1 MELLDLDGVI
11 EKGVFE
17 IPSYQRGYAWQMRQL
32 KDFWNDLE
40 HVSKLGNQFHYMH
53 SLTLRELE
61 NEFENS
67 AFEIIDGQQRL
78 ATSLILLG
86 LLAKTTQNK
95 DPKYSLINLEPILSY
110 KYYGLSEAFRAI
122 TEEEK
127 DLEAFKTSFYAK
139 NLIEAYAFFKEKISD
154 TPIETLEK
162 MFDAL
167 IKKMLFSVVGLNDS
181 RIDPFSSFETINNRG
196 KDLSTLELLK
206 NRLHFVAHKIC
217 EGKKLEKLQQEI
229 NDTYTLIYHDL
240 RQFEDDH
247 LEGFLKHFV
256 AYYYGE
262 KGDFKKR
269 LLEMEFNA
277 HKRYTDN
284 TNFNDEYE
292 KIDELLLYLSYSSK
306 VWYFLHTLDD
316 EELRIEITPKMR
328 GLLDKMRRLNA
339 LNDNAF
345 LPLLLSLLTIQRAG
359 KSANEQPYTTKE
371 LEGLLEHLE
380 RFGFL
385 IYVVAGK
392 NTAKNEWIELAFKAI
407 QAYRFWGDKITIEN
421 LPTLEENFFNRQG
434 NSALELLEESI
445 HSLKNTEK
453 WYKWGKALNY
463 LLYEYELHHNPETTL
478 NFDGSIESIEHIL
491 PQNPDQGY
499 SAKEKNWA
507 KNPNIVHAL
516 GNLLLMAKNA
526 NSSLSN
532 KPFDEKR
539 KEYLKGSYSEKEVAK
554 NASFGVEQIK
564 ERSEKLLD
572 FLIARY
578 RIAELVDE
586 STIKAFKN
594 ALLKTLDDASL
605 KNKGSIFSASNHNK
619 EEQAMLKR

>member
-11 EKGVFE
+11 EKGMFE
-17 IPSYQRGYAWQMRQL
+17 IPSYQRGYAWQEEQL

-61 NEFENS
+61 NDFESS

-139 NLIEAYAFFKEKISD
+139 NLIKAYEFFQEKISN

-167 IKKMLFSVVGLNDS
+167 IKKMLFSVVELNDN

-217 EGKKLEKLQQEI
+217 DEGDLENLQNEI
-229 NDTYTLIYHDL
+229 NDTYTRIYHDL
-240 RQFEDDH
+240 GQFEDTH
-247 LEGFLKHFV
+247 LEDFLKYFV

-262 KGDFKKR
+262 KSKFKER
-269 LLEMEFNA
+269 LLNTAFDA
-277 HKRYTDN
+277 HKKYDLYE
-284 TNFNDEYE
+284 EYE
-292 KIDELLLYLSYSSK
+292 KINDLLLHLSYSSK

-316 EELRIEITPKMR
+316 EELRIEITPKMCN
-328 GLLDKMRRLNA
+328 LLEKMQRLNA
-339 LNDNAF
+339 LSKNAF
-345 LPLLLSLLTIQRAG
+345 LPLLLSLLTIQLAVRSG
-359 KSANEQPYTTKE
+359 SERHYTTKE
-371 LEGLLEHLE
+371 LEDLLEYLE

-385 IYVVAGK
+385 IYGVAGK
-392 NTAKNEWIELAFKAI
+392 DTAKNEWIELAFKAI
-407 QAYRFWGDKITIEN
+407 QAYRFWEDKITIED
-421 LPTLEENFFNRQG
+421 LPTLEKNFFKG
-434 NSALELLEESI
+434 EYSGLELLEESI
-445 HSLKNTEK
+445 HSKKNAEK
-453 WYKWGKALNY
+453 WYGWDKALNY

-478 NFDGSIESIEHIL
+478 NFDSSLESIEHIL

-516 GNLLLMAKNA
+516 GNLLLIPKNA

-539 KEYLKGSYSEKEVAK
+539 KQYLKGSYSEKEVAK

-572 FLIARY
+572 FLIAHY
-578 RIAELVDE
+578 RIAELVGE
-586 STIKAFKN
+586 SAIKAFKN
-594 ALLKTLDDASL
+594 ASL
-605 KNKGSIFSASNHNK
+605 KDIK
-619 EEQAMLKR
+619 

>member
-1 MELLDLDGVI
+1 MELLDLDGVM

-127 DLEAFKTSFYAK
+127 NLEAFKTSFYAK
-139 NLIEAYAFFKEKISD
+139 NLIEAYEFFKEKISD
-154 TPIETLEK
+154 TPIEALEK

-167 IKKMLFSVVGLNDS
+167 IKKMLFSVVGLNDN

-206 NRLHFVAHKIC
+206 NSLHFVAHKIC

-229 NDTYTLIYHDL
+229 NNTYTLIYHDL

-256 AYYYGE
+256 AYYYVE
-262 KGDFKKR
+262 NSKFKER
-269 LLEMEFNA
+269 LLDTEFDA
-277 HKRYTDN
+277 HKKYHASY
-284 TNFNDEYE
+284 DEYE
-292 KIDELLLYLSYSSK
+292 KINDLLFYLSYSSK
-306 VWYFLHTLDD
+306 VWNFLHTLDEKSIALIVD
-316 EELRIEITPKMR
+316 DNKKLEIEITPKMR
-328 GLLDKMRRLNA
+328 GLLEKMRRLNA
-339 LNDNAF
+339 LSENAF
-345 LPLLLSLLTIQRAG
+345 LPLLLSLLTMQCAG

-371 LEGLLEHLE
+371 LEGLLEYLE

-385 IYVVAGK
+385 IYGVAGK

-407 QAYRFWGDKITIEN
+407 QAYRFWGDKITIED
-421 LPTLEENFFNRQG
+421 LPTLEKNFFNRQG
-434 NSALELLEESI
+434 NSALELLEENI

-516 GNLLLMAKNA
+516 GNLLLMTKNA

-532 KPFDEKR
+532 KPFDGKKKR
-539 KEYLKGSYSEKEVAK
+539 
-554 NASFGVEQIK
+554 I
-564 ERSEKLLD
+564 
-572 FLIARY
+572 
-578 RIAELVDE
+578 
-586 STIKAFKN
+586 
-594 ALLKTLDDASL
+594 
-605 KNKGSIFSASNHNK
+605 
-619 EEQAMLKR
+619 LKRLL

>member
-1 MELLDLDGVI
+1 MELLNLDGVI

-40 HVSKLGNQFHYMH
+40 HASKLGNKFHYMH
-53 SLTLRELE
+53 SLTLRESE
-61 NEFENS
+61 NEFEDS

-110 KYYGLSEAFRAI
+110 KYYGLSEAFGAI
-122 TEEEK
+122 MGEER
-127 DLEAFKTSFYAK
+127 DLERFQTSFYAK
-139 NLIEAYAFFKEKISD
+139 NLIDACAFFKEKISD
-154 TPIETLEK
+154 TPMETLNV
-162 MFDAL
+162 MLDAL
-167 IKKMLFSVVGLNDS
+167 TKKMLFSVVELNDN

-217 EGKKLEKLQQEI
+217 DEEDLENLQQEI
-229 NDTYTLIYHDL
+229 NDTYTRIYHDL
-240 RQFEDDH
+240 RHFKDDH

-262 KGDFKKR
+262 NSKFKER
-269 LLEMEFNA
+269 LLDTEFDA
-277 HKRYTDN
+277 HKKYHSSY
-284 TNFNDEYE
+284 DEYE
-292 KIDELLLYLSYSSK
+292 KINDLLLYLSYSSK
-306 VWYFLHTLDD
+306 VWYFLHTLD
-316 EELRIEITPKMR
+316 EKAITLKEFKIEITPKTR
-328 GLLDKMRRLNA
+328 TLLDKMRRLNA
-339 LNDNAF
+339 LSDNAF
-345 LPLLLSLLTIQRAG
+345 LPLLLSLFTIQLVG

-371 LEGLLEHLE
+371 LEGLLEYLE

-385 IYVVAGK
+385 IYGVAGRD
-392 NTAKNEWIELAFKAI
+392 TAKNEWIGLAFMAF
-407 QAYRFWGDKITIEN
+407 QAYKEGEGNIAIED
-421 LPTLEENFFNRQG
+421 LPPLEKHFFKGEHSTLEF
-434 NSALELLEESI
+434 LEESI
-445 HSLKNTEK
+445 HSKKNTEK

-463 LLYEYELHHNPETTL
+463 LLYEYELYHNPETTL

-507 KNPNIVHAL
+507 KNPYVVHAL
-516 GNLLLMAKNA
+516 GNLFLIPKNA

-539 KEYLKGSYSEKEVAK
+539 KAYLKGSYSEKEVAK
-554 NASFGVEQIK
+554 NASFGLTEIQ

-578 RIAELVDE
+578 RIAELVSE
-586 STIKAFKN
+586 SAIKAFKN
-594 ALLKTLDDASL
+594 ALLKEI
-605 KNKGSIFSASNHNK
+605 K
-619 EEQAMLKR
+619 

>member
-1 MELLDLDGVI
+1 MELLNLDGVI

-17 IPSYQRGYAWQMRQL
+17 IPSYQRGYAWQKEQL

-61 NEFENS
+61 NDFENS

-127 DLEAFKTSFYAK
+127 DLEAFKKTSFYAK
-139 NLIEAYAFFKEKISD
+139 NLIEAYTFFKEKISN
-154 TPIETLEK
+154 TPIEALEK

-167 IKKMLFSVVGLNDS
+167 IKKMLFSVVELNDN

-217 EGKKLEKLQQEI
+217 DEGDLENLQNEI
-229 NDTYTLIYHDL
+229 NDTYTRIYHDL
-240 RQFEDDH
+240 GQFEDAH
-247 LEGFLKHFV
+247 LESFLKHFV

-262 KGDFKKR
+262 KSKFKER
-269 LLEMEFNA
+269 LLNIAFDA
-277 HKRYTDN
+277 HKKYD
-284 TNFNDEYE
+284 DLEEYE
-292 KIDELLLYLSYSSK
+292 KINDLLLHLSYSSK
-306 VWYFLHTLDD
+306 VWNFLRPLDEKSITLIVDD
-316 EELRIEITPKMR
+316 NKKLEIEITPKMR
-328 GLLDKMRRLNA
+328 NLLEKMRRLNA
-339 LNDNAF
+339 LSDNAF

-371 LEGLLEHLE
+371 LESLLEYLE

-385 IYVVAGK
+385 IYGVAGK
-392 NTAKNEWIELAFKAI
+392 NTAKNEWIELAFEAFRAFRYGEENIAI
-407 QAYRFWGDKITIEN
+407 EKLPTIEKS
-421 LPTLEENFFNRQG
+421 FFNRQG
-434 NSALELLEESI
+434 NSGLELLEESI
-445 HSLKNTEK
+445 LSKKNTEK

-478 NFDGSIESIEHIL
+478 NFDSSIESIEHIL

-499 SAKEKNWA
+499 NAKEKNWA

-516 GNLLLMAKNA
+516 GNLLLIPKNA

-572 FLIARY
+572 FLIAHY

-586 STIKAFKN
+586 SAIKAFKN
-594 ALLKTLDDASL
+594 ASL
-605 KNKGSIFSASNHNK
+605 KDI
-619 EEQAMLKR
+619 E

>member
-1 MELLDLDGVI
+1 MELLNLDGVI

-17 IPSYQRGYAWQMRQL
+17 IPSYQRGYAWQERQL

-40 HVSKLGNQFHYMH
+40 HVSKLGDKFHYMH
-53 SLTLRELE
+53 SLTLRKFE
-61 NEFENS
+61 NEFESS

-78 ATSLILLG
+78 ATSLILLS

-95 DPKYSLINLEPILSY
+95 DKKYSLINLEPILSY

-127 DLEAFKTSFYAK
+127 DLKAFKTSFYAK
-139 NLIEAYAFFKEKISD
+139 NLIDAYAFFKEKISD
-154 TPIETLEK
+154 TPVGTLEK

-167 IKKMLFSVVGLNDS
+167 IKKMLFSVVELNDN

-196 KDLSTLELLK
+196 KDLSTLELFK

-217 EGKKLEKLQQEI
+217 DGKKLEKLQNEI
-229 NDTYTLIYHDL
+229 NNTYTLIYHDL
-240 RQFEDDH
+240 RFFEDEH

-284 TNFNDEYE
+284 TNFNEEYE
-292 KIDELLLYLSYSSK
+292 KIDELLFYLSYSSK
-306 VWYFLHTLDD
+306 VWHFLHTLDEKSIALIVD
-316 EELRIEITPKMR
+316 DNKKLEIEITPKMR
-328 GLLDKMRRLNA
+328 GLLDKMRCLNA
-339 LNDNAF
+339 LSDNAF

-359 KSANEQPYTTKE
+359 RSANEQPYTTQE
-371 LEGLLEHLE
+371 LEGLLEYLE

-385 IYVVAGK
+385 IYGVAGK
-392 NTAKNEWIELAFKAI
+392 NTTKNEWIDSAFRAFKA
-407 QAYRFWGDKITIEN
+407 YRDGEEN
-421 LPTLEENFFNRQG
+421 LAIEDLTTLEKSFFNKTK
-434 NSALELLEESI
+434 NSALELLEETI
-445 HSLKNTEK
+445 HSKKNTEK
-453 WYKWGKALNY
+453 WYEWGKVLNY

-478 NFDGSIESIEHIL
+478 NFDSSLESIEHIL

-499 SAKEKNWA
+499 STKEKNWA

-516 GNLLLMAKNA
+516 GNLLLISKNA

-532 KPFDEKR
+532 KPFEEKR
-539 KEYLKGSYSEKEVAK
+539 KQYLKGSYSEKEVAK

-572 FLIARY
+572 FLIAHY

-586 STIKAFKN
+586 SAIKAFKN
-594 ALLKTLDDASL
+594 ALLND
-605 KNKGSIFSASNHNK
+605 I
-619 EEQAMLKR
+619 E

>member
-1 MELLDLDGVI
+1 MELLDLDRVI

-86 LLAKTTQNK
+86 LLATTTQNK

-110 KYYGLSEAFRAI
+110 KYYGLNEAFRAI

-139 NLIEAYAFFKEKISD
+139 NLIDAYEFFQEKISD

-167 IKKMLFSVVGLNDS
+167 IKKILFSVVGLNDN

-240 RQFEDDH
+240 RQFEDAH

-284 TNFNDEYE
+284 TNFNEEYE
-292 KIDELLLYLSYSSK
+292 KIDDLLFYLSYSSK
-306 VWYFLHTLDD
+306 VWNFLHTLDEKSITLIVD
-316 EELRIEITPKMR
+316 DNKKLEIEITPKMR
-328 GLLDKMRRLNA
+328 DLLDKMRRLNA

-345 LPLLLSLLTIQRAG
+345 LPLLLSLLTIHRAG
-359 KSANEQPYTTKE
+359 KSTNEQPYTTQE

-385 IYVVAGK
+385 IYGVAGK

-407 QAYRFWGDKITIEN
+407 QVYRFWGDKITIEN
-421 LPTLEENFFNRQG
+421 LPTLEKNFFNRQG

-445 HSLKNTEK
+445 HSKKNTEK
-453 WYKWGKALNY
+453 WYQWGKALNY
-463 LLYEYELHHNPETTL
+463 LLYEYELHHNPKTTL

-499 SAKEKNWA
+499 SAKEKSWA

-516 GNLLLMAKNA
+516 GNLLLM
-526 NSSLSN
+526 
-532 KPFDEKR
+532 
-539 KEYLKGSYSEKEVAK
+539 
-554 NASFGVEQIK
+554 
-564 ERSEKLLD
+564 
-572 FLIARY
+572 
-578 RIAELVDE
+578 
-586 STIKAFKN
+586 
-594 ALLKTLDDASL
+594 LKTLTAL
-605 KNKGSIFSASNHNK
+605 
-619 EEQAMLKR
+619 

>member
-1 MELLDLDGVI
+1 MELLNLDGVI

-17 IPSYQRGYAWQMRQL
+17 IPSYQRGYAWQKEQL

-40 HVSKLGNQFHYMH
+40 HVSKLGDKFHYMH
-53 SLTLRELE
+53 SLTLRESE
-61 NEFENS
+61 NEFEDS

-127 DLEAFKTSFYAK
+127 NLEAFKTSFYAK
-139 NLIEAYAFFKEKISD
+139 NLIKAYAFFQEKISD
-154 TPIETLEK
+154 TPVGTLEK

-167 IKKMLFSVVGLNDS
+167 IKKMLFSAVELNDN

-217 EGKKLEKLQQEI
+217 DEEDLENLQQEI
-229 NDTYTLIYHDL
+229 NDTYTRIYHDL
-240 RQFEDDH
+240 RFFEDTH
-247 LEGFLKHFV
+247 LEDFLKHFV

-262 KGDFKKR
+262 NSKFKER
-269 LLEMEFNA
+269 LLNTAFDA
-277 HKRYTDN
+277 HKKYDDLY
-284 TNFNDEYE
+284 DEYE
-292 KIDELLLYLSYSSK
+292 RIDDLLFYLSYSSK
-306 VWYFLHTLDD
+306 VWNFLHTLDEKSIALIFD
-316 EELRIEITPKMR
+316 DNRKLEMEITPKMR
-328 GLLDKMRRLNA
+328 SLLDKMRRLNA
-339 LNDNAF
+339 LSDNAF
-345 LPLLLSLLTIQRAG
+345 LPLLLSLLTIQLVGR
-359 KSANEQPYTTKE
+359 SANEQPYTTQE
-371 LEGLLEHLE
+371 LEGLLEYLE

-385 IYVVAGK
+385 IYGVAGK
-392 NTAKNEWIELAFKAI
+392 KTAKNEWIELAFKAI
-407 QAYRFWGDKITIEN
+407 QEYRFWGDKITIED
-421 LPTLEENFFNRQG
+421 LPTLEKNFFNRQG

-445 HSLKNTEK
+445 HSKKNTEK

-507 KNPNIVHAL
+507 KNPHIVHAL
-516 GNLLLMAKNA
+516 GNLLLIPKNA

-532 KPFDEKR
+532 KPFEEKR

-572 FLIARY
+572 FLIAHY
-578 RIAELVDE
+578 RIAELVGE
-586 STIKAFKN
+586 SAIKSFKN
-594 ALLKTLDDASL
+594 ASL
-605 KNKGSIFSASNHNK
+605 KDIK
-619 EEQAMLKR
+619 

>member
-1 MELLDLDGVI
+1 MKLLDLDGVI

-17 IPSYQRGYAWQMRQL
+17 IPSYQRGYAWQERQL

-40 HVSKLGNQFHYMH
+40 HVSKLGNKFHYMH

-61 NEFENS
+61 NDFENS

-95 DPKYSLINLEPILSY
+95 DKKYSLINLEPILSY
-110 KYYGLSEAFRAI
+110 KYYGLSEAFIAI

-154 TPIETLEK
+154 TPVGTLEK

-167 IKKMLFSVVGLNDS
+167 IKKMLFSVVELNDN

-196 KDLSTLELLK
+196 KDLSTLELFK

-217 EGKKLEKLQQEI
+217 DEEDLENIQQEI
-229 NDTYTLIYHDL
+229 NDTYTRIYHDL
-240 RQFEDDH
+240 RHFKDDH

-284 TNFNDEYE
+284 TNFDDEDDEYE
-292 KIDELLLYLSYSSK
+292 RIDDLLFYLSYSSK
-306 VWYFLHTLDD
+306 VWHFLHTLDEKSIALIFD
-316 EELRIEITPKMR
+316 DNKKLEMEITPKMR

-339 LNDNAF
+339 LSDNAF
-345 LPLLLSLLTIQRAG
+345 LPLLLSLLTIQLVG

-371 LEGLLEHLE
+371 LEGLLEYLE

-385 IYVVAGK
+385 VYGVAGK
-392 NTAKNEWIELAFKAI
+392 NTAKNEWIELAFQAFR
-407 QAYRFWGDKITIEN
+407 AYRYGKENIAIED
-421 LPTLEENFFNRQG
+421 LPTLEKSFFNRQG
-434 NSALELLEESI
+434 NSGLELLEESI
-445 HSLKNTEK
+445 YSKKNTEK
-453 WYKWGKALNY
+453 WYGWGKALNY
-463 LLYEYELHHNPETTL
+463 LLYEYELRHNPETTL
-478 NFDGSIESIEHIL
+478 NFDSSIESIEHIL
-491 PQNPDQGY
+491 PQKPDQGY
-499 SAKEKNWA
+499 SAEEKNWA
-507 KNPNIVHAL
+507 KNPHIAHAL
-516 GNLLLMAKNA
+516 GNLLLIPKNA

-554 NASFGVEQIK
+554 NASFGVAQIK

-572 FLIARY
+572 FLIAHY

-586 STIKAFKN
+586 SAIQAFKN
-594 ALLKTLDDASL
+594 ALLKDI
-605 KNKGSIFSASNHNK
+605 K
-619 EEQAMLKR
+619 

>member
-1 MELLDLDGVI
+1 MKLLDLDGVI

-17 IPSYQRGYAWQMRQL
+17 IPSYQRGYAWQDRQL

-40 HVSKLGNQFHYMH
+40 HVSKLGDKFHYMH

-61 NEFENS
+61 NEFESS

-86 LLAKTTQNK
+86 LLAKTIQNK

-110 KYYGLSEAFRAI
+110 KYYGLNEAFRAI

-139 NLIEAYAFFKEKISD
+139 NLIDAYAFFKEKISD
-154 TPIETLEK
+154 TPIEALEK

-167 IKKMLFSVVGLNDS
+167 IKKMLFSVVGLNDN

-196 KDLSTLELLK
+196 KDLSTLELFK

-217 EGKKLEKLQQEI
+217 DGKKLEKLQQEI
-229 NDTYTLIYHDL
+229 NNTYTLIYHDL
-240 RQFEDDH
+240 RQFEDAH
-247 LEGFLKHFV
+247 LESFLKHFV

-284 TNFNDEYE
+284 TNFDDEYE
-292 KIDELLLYLSYSSK
+292 KIDDLLFYLSYSSK
-306 VWYFLHTLDD
+306 VWNFLHTLDEKSITLIVD
-316 EELRIEITPKMR
+316 DNRKLEMEITPKMR
-328 GLLDKMRRLNA
+328 NLLEKMRRLNA

-359 KSANEQPYTTKE
+359 KSANEQPYTTQE
-371 LEGLLEHLE
+371 LEGLLEYLE

-385 IYVVAGK
+385 IYGVAGK
-392 NTAKNEWIELAFKAI
+392 NTAKKNEWIELAFEAFRAFRYGKENI
-407 QAYRFWGDKITIEN
+407 VIEN
-421 LPTLEENFFNRQG
+421 LPTLEKSFFNRQG

-445 HSLKNTEK
+445 HSKKNTEK

-516 GNLLLMAKNA
+516 GNLLLIAKNA

-572 FLIARY
+572 FLIAHY
-578 RIAELVDE
+578 RIAELVGE
-586 STIKAFKN
+586 SAIKSFKN
-594 ALLKTLDDASL
+594 ASL
-605 KNKGSIFSASNHNK
+605 KDIK
-619 EEQAMLKR
+619 

>member
-17 IPSYQRGYAWQMRQL
+17 IPSYQRGYAWQERQL

-61 NEFENS
+61 NDFENS

-110 KYYGLSEAFRAI
+110 KYYGLREAFRAI

-127 DLEAFKTSFYAK
+127 DLKAFKTSFYAR
-139 NLIEAYAFFKEKISD
+139 NLIDAYEFFQEKISD
-154 TPIETLEK
+154 TPIEALEK

-167 IKKMLFSVVGLNDS
+167 IKKMLFSVVGLNDN

-240 RQFEDDH
+240 RQFEDAH

-284 TNFNDEYE
+284 TNFNEKYE
-292 KIDELLLYLSYSSK
+292 KIDDLLFYLSYSSK
-306 VWYFLHTLDD
+306 VWNFLHTLDEKSITLIVD
-316 EELRIEITPKMR
+316 DNKKLEIEITPKMR
-328 GLLDKMRRLNA
+328 DLLEKMWRLNA
-339 LNDNAF
+339 LSDNAF

-385 IYVVAGK
+385 IYGVASK
-392 NTAKNEWIELAFKAI
+392 NTAKNEWIELAFKAFK
-407 QAYRFWGDKITIEN
+407 AYRYGEENIVIEN
-421 LPTLEENFFNRQG
+421 LPTLEKNFFNRKY
-434 NSALELLEESI
+434 SALELLEEYI
-445 HSLKNTEK
+445 HSKKNAEK

-516 GNLLLMAKNA
+516 GNLLLIPKNA

-539 KEYLKGSYSEKEVAK
+539 KEYIKGSYSEKEVAK
-554 NASFGVEQIK
+554 NASFGVDQIK
-564 ERSEKLLD
+564 ERSEKLLN
-572 FLIARY
+572 FLIAHY
-578 RIAELVDE
+578 RIAALVGE
-586 STIKAFKN
+586 SAIKAFKN
-594 ALLKTLDDASL
+594 ALLKDI
-605 KNKGSIFSASNHNK
+605 K
-619 EEQAMLKR
+619 

>member
-17 IPSYQRGYAWQMRQL
+17 IPSYQRGYAWQDRQL

-122 TEEEK
+122 TEEE
-127 DLEAFKTSFYAK
+127 DLEKFKTSFYAK
-139 NLIEAYAFFKEKISD
+139 NLIDAYAFFKEKISD
-154 TPIETLEK
+154 TPVGTLEK

-167 IKKMLFSVVGLNDS
+167 IKKMLFSVVELNDN

-217 EGKKLEKLQQEI
+217 NGQKLEKLQQEI

-240 RQFEDDH
+240 RQFEDAH
-247 LEGFLKHFV
+247 LESFLKHFV

-277 HKRYTDN
+277 HQRYTDN

-292 KIDELLLYLSYSSK
+292 KIDDLLFYLSYSSK
-306 VWYFLHTLDD
+306 VWNFLHTLDEKSIALIFD
-316 EELRIEITPKMR
+316 DNRKLEMEITPKMR

-339 LNDNAF
+339 LSDNAF
-345 LPLLLSLLTIQRAG
+345 LPLLLSLLTIQLVGR
-359 KSANEQPYTTKE
+359 SANEQPYTTKE
-371 LEGLLEHLE
+371 LEGLLEYLE

-385 IYVVAGK
+385 VYGVAGK
-392 NTAKNEWIELAFKAI
+392 NTAKNEWIELSFEAFR
-407 QAYRFWGDKITIEN
+407 AYRYGEENIAIEN
-421 LPTLEENFFNRQG
+421 LPTLEKSFFNRQG

-445 HSLKNTEK
+445 HSKKNTEK
-453 WYKWGKALNY
+453 WYQWGKALNY

-478 NFDGSIESIEHIL
+478 NFDSSIESIEHIL
-491 PQNPDQGY
+491 PQNPNQGY

-507 KNPNIVHAL
+507 KNPHVVHAL
-516 GNLLLMAKNA
+516 GNLLLIDKNA

-532 KPFDEKR
+532 KPFEEKR
-539 KEYLKGSYSEKEVAK
+539 KQYLKGSYGEKEVAK
-554 NASFGVEQIK
+554 NASFGVAQIK

-572 FLIARY
+572 FLIAHY
-578 RIAELVDE
+578 RIAELVGE
-586 STIKAFKN
+586 SAIKAFKN
-594 ALLKTLDDASL
+594 ALLKD
-605 KNKGSIFSASNHNK
+605 I
-619 EEQAMLKR
+619 E

>member
-1 MELLDLDGVI
+1 MELLNLDGVV

-17 IPSYQRGYAWQMRQL
+17 IPSYQRGYAWQIRQL

-40 HVSKLGNQFHYMH
+40 HVSKLGDKFHYMH

-86 LLAKTTQNK
+86 LLAKITQHK
-95 DPKYSLINLEPILSY
+95 DPKYYSMNLEPILPY

-127 DLEAFKTSFYAK
+127 DLKAFKTSFYAK
-139 NLIEAYAFFKEKISD
+139 NLIDAYEFFQEKISD
-154 TPIETLEK
+154 TPVGTLEK

-167 IKKMLFSVVGLNDS
+167 IKKMLFSVVELNDN

-206 NRLHFVAHKIC
+206 NRLHFVSHKIC
-217 EGKKLEKLQQEI
+217 DEEDLENLQQEI
-229 NDTYTLIYHDL
+229 NDTYTIIYYDL
-240 RQFEDDH
+240 RSFEDDH
-247 LEGFLKHFV
+247 LESFLKHFV

-262 KGDFKKR
+262 NSKFKER
-269 LLEMEFNA
+269 LLNTAFDA
-277 HKRYTDN
+277 HKKYHSSY
-284 TNFNDEYE
+284 DEYE
-292 KIDELLLYLSYSSK
+292 KINDLLLYLSYSSK

-328 GLLDKMRRLNA
+328 GLLDKMRCLNA
-339 LNDNAF
+339 LSDNAF
-345 LPLLLSLLTIQRAG
+345 LPLLLSLLTIQLVGRSG
-359 KSANEQPYTTKE
+359 DERHYTTKE
-371 LEGLLEHLE
+371 LEGLLEYLE

-385 IYVVAGK
+385 IYGVAGGK
-392 NTAKNEWIELAFKAI
+392 NTAKKEWIELAFRTF
-407 QAYRFWGDKITIEN
+407 QAYREGEGNITIED
-421 LPTLEENFFNRQG
+421 LPPLEKHFFNRHK
-434 NSALELLEESI
+434 NSALELLEENI
-445 HSLKNTEK
+445 HSKKNPEK
-453 WYKWGKALNY
+453 WYQWGKALNY
-463 LLYEYELHHNPETTL
+463 LLYEYELYHNPETTL
-478 NFDGSIESIEHIL
+478 NFDGSLESIEHIL
-491 PQNPDQGY
+491 PQKPDQGY
-499 SAKEKNWA
+499 SAKEKSWA
-507 KNPNIVHAL
+507 KNPHIVHAL
-516 GNLLLMAKNA
+516 GNLLLIPKNA

-554 NASFGVEQIK
+554 NASFGLIEIQ

-578 RIAELVDE
+578 NIAELVGE
-586 STIKAFKN
+586 SAIKAFKN
-594 ALLKTLDDASL
+594 ALLKEI
-605 KNKGSIFSASNHNK
+605 K
-619 EEQAMLKR
+619 

>member
-1 MELLDLDGVI
+1 MELLNLDGVI

-17 IPSYQRGYAWQMRQL
+17 IPSYQRGYAWQIRQL

-40 HVSKLGNQFHYMH
+40 HVSKLGDKFHYMH
-53 SLTLRELE
+53 SLTLREIE
-61 NEFENS
+61 NELEDS

-127 DLEAFKTSFYAK
+127 DLKALKPSFYAK
-139 NLIEAYAFFKEKISD
+139 NLIDAYTFFKEKISD
-154 TPIETLEK
+154 TPIEALEK

-167 IKKMLFSVVGLNDS
+167 IKKMLFSVVGLNDN

-196 KDLSTLELLK
+196 KDLSTLELFK

-217 EGKKLEKLQQEI
+217 DGKKLETLQKEI
-229 NDTYTLIYHDL
+229 NDTYTIIYYDL
-240 RQFEDDH
+240 GQFKDDD
-247 LEGFLKHFV
+247 LERFLKHFV
-256 AYYYGE
+256 EYYYGE

-292 KIDELLLYLSYSSK
+292 KIDDLLFYLSYSSK
-306 VWYFLHTLDD
+306 VWNFLHTID
-316 EELRIEITPKMR
+316 EKAITLIFNDNKKIEIEITPKMR
-328 GLLDKMRRLNA
+328 NLLEKMRRLNA
-339 LNDNAF
+339 LSDNAF
-345 LPLLLSLLTIQRAG
+345 LLPLLLSLFTIQLVK
-359 KSANEQPYTTKE
+359 KSANKQPYTTKE
-371 LEGLLEHLE
+371 LEGLLEYLE

-385 IYVVAGK
+385 VYGVAGK
-392 NTAKNEWIELAFKAI
+392 NTAKNEWIELAFKAFK
-407 QAYRFWGDKITIEN
+407 AYREGEGNITIED
-421 LPTLEENFFNRQG
+421 LPTLEKNFFNRQN
-434 NSALELLEESI
+434 NSALELLEENI
-445 HSLKNTEK
+445 HSKKNTEK

-478 NFDGSIESIEHIL
+478 NFDSSLESIEHIL

-572 FLIARY
+572 FLIAHY
-578 RIAELVDE
+578 RVAELVGE
-586 STIKAFKN
+586 SAIKAFKN
-594 ALLKTLDDASL
+594 ALLKD
-605 KNKGSIFSASNHNK
+605 I
-619 EEQAMLKR
+619 E

>member
-1 MELLDLDGVI
+1 MELLNLDGVI

-17 IPSYQRGYAWQMRQL
+17 IPSYQRGYAWQIRQL

-40 HVSKLGNQFHYMH
+40 HVSKLGSQFHYMH

-127 DLEAFKTSFYAK
+127 DLKAFKTSFYAK
-139 NLIEAYAFFKEKISD
+139 NLIDAYTFFKEKISD
-154 TPIETLEK
+154 TPIEALEK

-167 IKKMLFSVVGLNDS
+167 IKKMLFSVVELKDN

-196 KDLSTLELLK
+196 KDLSTLELFK

-217 EGKKLEKLQQEI
+217 DGKKLEKLQQEI

-240 RQFEDDH
+240 RQFEDNH

-292 KIDELLLYLSYSSK
+292 KIDELLFYLSYSSK
-306 VWYFLHTLDD
+306 VWNFLHTLD
-316 EELRIEITPKMR
+316 EESIALIVDDNKKLEIEITPKMR
-328 GLLDKMRRLNA
+328 GLLEKMRRLNA
-339 LNDNAF
+339 LSDNAF

-385 IYVVAGK
+385 IYGVAGK

-421 LPTLEENFFNRQG
+421 LPTLEKNFFNRQG

-445 HSLKNTEK
+445 LSKKNAEK
-453 WYKWGKALNY
+453 WYQWGKALNY

-499 SAKEKNWA
+499 SVKEKNWA
-507 KNPNIVHAL
+507 KNPHIVHAL

-539 KEYLKGSYSEKEVAK
+539 KQYLKGSYSEKEVAK

-572 FLIARY
+572 FLIAHY
-578 RIAELVDE
+578 RIAELVGE
-586 STIKAFKN
+586 SAIKAFKN
-594 ALLKTLDDASL
+594 ALLKDI
-605 KNKGSIFSASNHNK
+605 K
-619 EEQAMLKR
+619 

>member
-1 MELLDLDGVI
+1 MELLNLDGVI

-17 IPSYQRGYAWQMRQL
+17 IPSYQRGYAWQIRQL

-40 HVSKLGNQFHYMH
+40 HVSKLGSQFHYMH

-127 DLEAFKTSFYAK
+127 DLKAFKTSFYAK
-139 NLIEAYAFFKEKISD
+139 NLIDAYTFFQEKISD
-154 TPIETLEK
+154 TPIEALEK

-167 IKKMLFSVVGLNDS
+167 IKKMLFSVVELNDN

-196 KDLSTLELLK
+196 KDLSTLELFK

-217 EGKKLEKLQQEI
+217 DGKKLEKLQQEI
-229 NDTYTLIYHDL
+229 NNTYTLIYHDH
-240 RQFEDDH
+240 FKDDHFKDDH

-262 KGDFKKR
+262 KGDFKRR

-277 HKRYTDN
+277 HQRYTDN

-292 KIDELLLYLSYSSK
+292 KIDDLLFYLSYSSK
-306 VWYFLHTLDD
+306 VWHFLHTLDEKSIALIFD
-316 EELRIEITPKMR
+316 DNRKLEMEITPKMH
-328 GLLDKMRRLNA
+328 GLLEKMRRLNA
-339 LNDNAF
+339 LSENAF

-359 KSANEQPYTTKE
+359 RSANEQPYTTKE
-371 LEGLLEHLE
+371 LESLLEYLE

-385 IYVVAGK
+385 VYGVAGK
-392 NTAKNEWIELAFKAI
+392 NTAKNEWIELAFQAFR
-407 QAYRFWGDKITIEN
+407 AYRYGEENIVIEK
-421 LPTLEENFFNRQG
+421 LPTLEKSFFNRQG
-434 NSALELLEESI
+434 NSALELLEENI
-445 HSLKNTEK
+445 HSKKNTEK

-499 SAKEKNWA
+499 SAKEKSWA
-507 KNPNIVHAL
+507 KNPHIVHAL
-516 GNLLLMAKNA
+516 GNLLLIPKNA

-532 KPFDEKR
+532 KPFEEKR
-539 KEYLKGSYSEKEVAK
+539 KQYLKGSYSEKEVAK

-572 FLIARY
+572 FLIAHY

-594 ALLKTLDDASL
+594 ASL
-605 KNKGSIFSASNHNK
+605 KDIK
-619 EEQAMLKR
+619 